1 MYILRERMQL
11 QNRNC
16 KQQRPE
22 IKYLYIKWKAEKR
35 ENIRRKIQKEEKKG
49 SKRLS
54 LVIIN
59 EWSVVVLFLHHVDG
73 SGVVIVIVREGVV
86 VVVVV
91 FFSVSHSLT
100 LC

>member
-1 MYILRERMQL
+1 M
-11 QNRNC
+11 
-16 KQQRPE
+16 
-22 IKYLYIKWKAEKR
+22 
-35 ENIRRKIQKEEKKG
+35 
-49 SKRLS
+49 
-54 LVIIN
+54 
-59 EWSVVVLFLHHVDG
+59 VLFLHHVDG